1 MARSGYCLR
10 VYDFVMTLFSFSV
23 SDGFRGPNRVSGDL
37 NCKVGSIW
45 SLSGV
50 GKESDI
56 LLFSALEDST
66 SIAGLFGE
74 WTDVADA
81 TLF

>member
-1 MARSGYCLR
+1 M
-10 VYDFVMTLFSFSV
+10 FSSSV
-23 SDGFRGPNRVSGDL
+23 SDGFRGPNLVSGDL

-50 GKESDI
+50 GKESEN

-66 SIAGLFGE
+66 SIGSGLLGE
-74 WTDVADA
+74 CADVAEF

>member
-1 MARSGYCLR
+1 
-10 VYDFVMTLFSFSV
+10 MTLFSFSV

-66 SIAGLFGE
+66 SIGSGLLGE
-74 WTDVADA
+74 CTDVAEF
-81 TLF
+81 TLS

>member
-1 MARSGYCLR
+1 M
-10 VYDFVMTLFSFSV
+10 FSS
-23 SDGFRGPNRVSGDL
+23 SASEGFRGPNLVSGDL

-66 SIAGLFGE
+66 SIGSGLLGE
-74 WTDVADA
+74 CAEVADA